1 MGFAA
6 WAVLGVVAGWT
17 AANLRDGS
25 GPVQLGGAVLT
36 GVAGAVV
43 GGALAS
49 LLGMGSASAFFS
61 LGTWAAALA
70 GAAAALATNAIGRG
84 PRLGRSRPATY
95 YDP

>member
-6 WAVLGVVAGWT
+6 WVVLGVVAGWT

-25 GPVQLGGAVLT
+25 GPVRLAGALLA

-49 LLGMGSASAFFS
+49 LLAIGTASTFFS
-61 LGTWAAALA
+61 LGAWAAALG
-70 GAAAALATNAIGRG
+70 GATVALTKGAIPRH
-84 PRLGRSRPATY
+84 PRLGGSRAAR
-95 YDP
+95 